1 VLPLA
6 CLTSKLRSSTSPVVV
21 VSQYISKADSTA
33 SFFNIPN
40 AIPKLDL
47 FVVSSLPIFF
57 AVLSLAIY
65 GFASL
70 IIKSYIL

>member
-1 VLPLA
+1 VLELA

-33 SFFNIPN
+33 SVSKIPN
-40 AIPKLDL
+40 AIPKVEL
-47 FVVSSLPIFF
+47 VVGSSLPIFF

-70 IIKSYIL
+70 L